1 MEYISI
7 TELQSNGHISD
18 ERTWYFK
25 LVPRGL
31 ELYSFGRSIPAQ
43 CVGFFVPLPFPVITL
58 VPAALYNCIV
68 MISSLTDW
76 FLNINNVI

>member
-18 ERTWYFK
+18 EQTLSFK

-43 CVGFFVPLPFPVITL
+43 CVRFFVSAVSSHYTSPR
-58 VPAALYNCIV
+58 
-68 MISSLTDW
+68 SSLQLHSHD
-76 FLNINNVI
+76 